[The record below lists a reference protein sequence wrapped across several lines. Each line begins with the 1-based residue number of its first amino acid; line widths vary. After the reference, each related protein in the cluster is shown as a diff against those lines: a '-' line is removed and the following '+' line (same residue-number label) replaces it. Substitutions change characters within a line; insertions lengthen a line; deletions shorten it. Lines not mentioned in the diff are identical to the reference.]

1 MLNRYPGH
9 YLETKYWIA
18 AQSAK
23 DFEDIMKSDL
33 SNVVF
38 SVTPQT
44 VIDTWGEDEN
54 GHELTEDEA
63 SSLLAQMREN
73 LIDAL
78 DEAAGKFIT
87 DWLTDNGHAVRDAQY
102 PGKEFVHAHER

>member
-1 MLNRYPGH
+1 
-9 YLETKYWIA
+9 
-18 AQSAK
+18 
-23 DFEDIMKSDL
+23 MKSDL

-54 GHELTEDEA
+54 GRELTEDDA

-78 DEAAGKFIT
+78 DEAASKFIT
-87 DWLTDNGHAVRDAQY
+87 EWLTDNGHAIRDVQY
-102 PGKEFVHAHER
+102 PGKEFVHQYDR

>member
-1 MLNRYPGH
+1 MLKTE
-9 YLETKYWIA
+9 LLT
-18 AQSAK
+18 AK
-23 DFEDIMKSDL
+23 DFEDIMKNDP

-38 SVTPQT
+38 TVTPQT

-54 GHELTEDEA
+54 GHELTEDDA

-78 DEAAGKFIT
+78 DEAASKFIT
-87 DWLTDNGHAVRDAQY
+87 EWLTDNGHAIRDVQY
-102 PGKEFVHAHER
+102 PGKEFVHQYDR